1 MATEPKSTIRDLSI
15 AVASLIIAVATIVYS
30 IRSTAEERNAKLV
43 EIGVSILRVDPQ
55 KNSQVAG
62 ARKWALDIIDAN
74 AGGVRFSPEARAQLL
89 EKRLDTDDYS
99 SDGYFG
105 GADIYPDK
113 KPQNSK

>member
-1 MATEPKSTIRDLSI
+1 MATGSTIRDWSI
-15 AVASLIIAVATIVYS
+15 SLASLAVAVATIIYS
-30 IRSTAEERNAKLV
+30 IRSTDEERNAKLV

-74 AGGVRFSPEARAQLL
+74 AGGVKFSPEARAQLL
-89 EKRLDTDDYS
+89 EQRLDTDAYS
-99 SDGYFG
+99 FDGGPYG

-113 KPQNSK
+113 KPPQSK